1 LNTAPHTAAT
11 VDDRYEA
18 FFDATFTAQPSP
30 EFPGNG
36 RWGVPVFAY
45 DRSGAVASQ
54 PNERWGAPFVI
65 AIQPLGQPRWVGI
78 FSTGGLGGV
87 RSAFAC
93 PRASDLCVVVDG
105 LAYLLDVGKPALG
118 ALVVADQVR
127 QVVAEVKPPRLF
139 LATWTGIAALGPE
152 GLAWRES
159 RIALDG
165 LQILATSPYLLCR
178 VDDLKGGT
186 DQVRLDPATGRSL

>member
-1 LNTAPHTAAT
+1 M
-11 VDDRYEA
+11 DDRYEA
-18 FFDATFTAQPSP
+18 HFGAGYTALPSP
-30 EFPGNG
+30 EFPGDG
-36 RWGVPVFAY
+36 RWQQPVYAY

-54 PNERWGAPFVI
+54 PNERWGPPFVI
-65 AIQPLGQPRWVGI
+65 KIQPLDRPPWVGV
-78 FSTGGLGGV
+78 FSSGGLGGV

-93 PRASDLCVVVDG
+93 PRTSDLCVVVDG
-105 LAYLLDVGKPALG
+105 LAYVVDVGKPALG

-152 GLAWRES
+152 GLEWRES

-165 LQILATSPYLLCR
+165 LQIQATSPYLLCG

-186 DQVRLDPATGRSL
+186 DQVSLDPATGRPL

>member
-1 LNTAPHTAAT
+1 MVAGNSPSTRTTTAA
-11 VDDRYEA
+11 RWRLNPMNA
-18 FFDATFTAQPSP
+18 GARPSLSRSNP
-30 EFPGNG
+30 STSHH
-36 RWGVPVFAY
+36 GVGVF
-45 DRSGAVASQ
+45 SS
-54 PNERWGAPFVI
+54 
-65 AIQPLGQPRWVGI
+65 
-78 FSTGGLGGV
+78 GGLGGV

-93 PRASDLCVVVDG
+93 PRTSDLCVVVDG
-105 LAYLLDVGKPALG
+105 LAYVVDVGKPSLG

-152 GLAWRES
+152 GLEWRAS

-165 LQILATSPYLLCR
+165 LQIQATSPYLLCR

-186 DQVRLDPATGRSL
+186 DQVRLDPATGIPL